1 MGDHHLT
8 VVDISIGPTSASS
21 LLTAGL
27 IATINKSAPRAIPPS
42 LVAAIVAFG
51 VGSWSLLLGLLNF
64 GFIFTILSNPVVD
77 GFVMGLTQIII
88 LGQVP
93 VILGLTGI
101 SPVLT
106 EQMGQIIGKIGQSKP
121 ASIGLGVTSI
131 VLMILFGL
139 VGQKFGRLHPI
150 INLIASAKHIILI
163 VVFAGVSFG
172 INKDLEEPIWKVIG
186 PSMTILPTPAIP
198 NPQLLQTLFLGTLT
212 IGLATLLE
220 HIALARSFGT
230 SKGYSIDPSQELVS
244 LGVINIANSL
254 FGGGP
259 VGGGD
264 LTRACFNSASGSRS
278 PLSGLLTST
287 TVFVAMFSGGLL
299 RYIPDTVI
307 AGLTII
313 TVLEAA
319 PPMALLGVHWK
330 VSFADFIVMLL
341 AFNMSLVASGEI
353 GIAGGVF
360 VSTIYTLF
368 RIVSTRPNLIS
379 NADLE
384 RFYNQDSLWPAGE
397 QIPDGT
403 QVVSIPR
410 DMVYLNSP
418 RIKKY
423 LMHEIFSKF
432 YGTPPTPEQRDSR
445 TWNFHREKY
454 IASLRRKSGIN
465 RAETIRFRLLILDF
479 SAVSFIDITAMQML
493 EAVKKELIDYG
504 GDIVEFRFVG
514 MNAAVRKRFQRYGWK
529 LASPYDAKMVEESDE
544 TPLKDIPEK
553 EDLEFDQLVA
563 AIRYQEGVQ
572 SIRVSQFDFEINMGK
587 F

>member
-1 MGDHHLT
+1 M
-8 VVDISIGPTSASS
+8 
-21 LLTAGL
+21 
-27 IATINKSAPRAIPPS
+27 
-42 LVAAIVAFG
+42 AAIVAFG
-51 VGSWSLLLGLLNF
+51 VGFWSLLLGLLNF

-77 GFVMGLTQIII
+77 GFVMGLTQIIV

-93 VILGLTGI
+93 LILGLTGI
-101 SPVLT
+101 SPLLT

-131 VLMILFGL
+131 VLMVLFGL
-139 VGQKFGRLHPI
+139 LGQKFGRVHPI
-150 INLIASAKHIILI
+150 IKLVTSAKHIILI
-163 VVFAGVSFG
+163 VIFAGVSFG

-186 PSMTILPTPAIP
+186 PSNTILPTPAVP
-198 NPQLLQTLFLGTLT
+198 NPQILQPLFLGTLT

-220 HIALARSFGT
+220 HIALARSFGR
-230 SKGYSIDPSQELVS
+230 SKGYSIDPNQEMVS

-278 PLSGLLTST
+278 PLSGLFTSA
-287 TVFVAMFSGGLL
+287 TVFVGMFSGGLL

-330 VSFADFIVMLL
+330 VSFADFIVMLMS
-341 AFNMSLVASGEI
+341 FNMSLIASGEI
-353 GIAGGVF
+353 GIAGGF
-360 VSTIYTLF
+360 FISTFYTLF
-368 RIVSTRPNLIS
+368 RIVSTRPNPVS
-379 NADLE
+379 NTDIE
-384 RFYNQDSLWPAGE
+384 KSHNQESLWSAGE

-410 DMVYLNSP
+410 DMMYLNAP

-423 LMHEIFSKF
+423 IMHEIFSNF
-432 YGTPPTPEQRDSR
+432 YGTPPTPEQRDAR
-445 TWNFHREKY
+445 TWNFQREKY
-454 IASLRRKSGIN
+454 IANLRRKSGIN
-465 RAETIRFRLLILDF
+465 KAETTRLRLLILDF
-479 SAVSFIDITAMQML
+479 SAVSFIDISAMQML
-493 EAVKKELIDYG
+493 EALKKELIDYG
-504 GDIVEFRFVG
+504 GDIVEFRFAG
-514 MNAAVRKRFQRYGWK
+514 MNAAVQKRFQRYGWK
-529 LASPYDAKMVEESDE
+529 LASPFDANIVEDSDE

-553 EDLEFDQLVA
+553 EDLVFDQLVA
-563 AIRYQEGVQ
+563 AVRYQEGVQ
-572 SIRVSQFDFEINMGK
+572 SIRVSQFEFEVNMGK